1 MIEEGKTGEL
11 EGVTIPGWAAMWDDA
26 PESSTQSEDGGGG
39 VRATVL
45 KALARVE
52 ESHGDGGNGPW
63 WNGPGAGVA

>member
-39 VRATVL
+39 VR
-45 KALARVE
+45 
-52 ESHGDGGNGPW
+52 GQC
-63 WNGPGAGVA
+63 